1 MSLKFDLKAHAP
13 ELLTGVG
20 IAGMIITAIF
30 VGKSTLKCSE
40 VLKDQEM
47 TTGEKLK
54 KVAPYYIPAIIS
66 GVGSAVCVVGSMSI
80 QNKRNAA
87 LAAAASFAEM
97 TLREYSN
104 KVVEVIGEKKEQKIR
119 DEIAKD
125 RMEQNPPNPAIL
137 QIMDDGKMLCCD
149 MSTNTYFRA
158 SKADIDNLENELNF
172 KLRDEM
178 YVSLYD
184 YYYGLGIGNTTL
196 GNLEWKLED
205 GPIKFI
211 RSYAP
216 AENGTACLYIDPAIM
231 ENR

>member
-1 MSLKFDLKAHAP
+1 MDIKRELQDHAP
-13 ELLTGVG
+13 ELLTGLG
-20 IAGMIITAIF
+20 IAGMIVTAIF
-30 VGKSTLKCSE
+30 VGKSTLKCNE
-40 VLKDQEM
+40 ILTDKDK
-47 TTGEKLK
+47 TTVQKIKE
-54 KVAPYYIPAIIS
+54 VAPYYIPAIIS
-66 GVGSAVCVVGSMSI
+66 GVGSAICVVGSMSV

-97 TLREYSN
+97 TLREYRN

-196 GNLEWKLED
+196 GNLEWKLEN
-205 GPIKFI
+205 GPIKFV

-216 AENGTACLYIDPAIM
+216 ADNGTACLYIDPAIL
-231 ENR
+231 ESH

>member
-1 MSLKFDLKAHAP
+1 MDIKKEIKDHAP

-20 IAGMIITAIF
+20 IAGMLITAIF

-40 VLKDQEM
+40 VLKDKEM
-47 TTGEKLK
+47 STGQKLK
-54 KVAPYYIPAIIS
+54 EVAPYYIPAIIS

-125 RMEQNPPNPAIL
+125 RMEQNPPNPVIL
-137 QIMDDGKMLCCD
+137 QIMDDGKMPCCD

-158 SKADIDNLENELNF
+158 SKAEIDNLENELNY

-178 YVSLYD
+178 YVSLHD

-196 GNLEWKLED
+196 GSLEWKIEN

-216 AENGTACLYIDPAIM
+216 TDNGTACLYIDPAILTSH
-231 ENR
+231 